1 MKYSKSVQCIDIGNT
16 RTSIGNYENGIITRH
31 SHIPTIDLIEKKAKI
46 LSPLLKYDIPVSY
59 CSVVPSAEMELIKF
73 AEDNYLKVFNLNI
86 STAKKTSH
94 QLRIPRSNWTRS
106 LSKFIGCLSKP

>member
-31 SHIPTIDLIEKKAKI
+31 SHIPTIDLIQKKAKI
-46 LSPLLKYDIPVSY
+46 LSPLLKHDIPVSY

-73 AEDNYLKVFNLNI
+73 ADENYLKVFKYGLLPR
-86 STAKKTSH
+86 KK
-94 QLRIPRSNWTRS
+94 I
-106 LSKFIGCLSKP
+106 I